1 MVVKSFTRRQ
11 ALIAPGRIPIS
22 LFVHRGQYFSS
33 TGSGYSSDGERAME
47 LTSASSKVQA
57 TRNRKRINVNQ
68 ERDIRAESPYLDI
81 VVATCAAE
89 SYDLK
94 RILTSLSPVF
104 PGTIKISED
113 VVFVQIPRDR
123 TEDAQNTE
131 AFVFSDG
138 CFVLWG
144 AQRDISV
151 LYSSFKD
158 KLKQFEQR
166 SLAEHLIETES
177 LPFEVRSARHFHAT
191 IESEVIV
198 FESTGLSEEYKNKVI
213 PAKLAF
219 SNGLADSVKLAILE
233 NALNGHIERVKP
245 IPETIASGGKLPVG
259 RSEVLKLTGELL
271 KFRADLNLHSEL
283 IDTPEIYW
291 SRPELEEL
299 YIKVC
304 KVLDIRQRVHVLNKK
319 LDYANELASVL
330 RSHLSELH
338 SLKLEWGIIVLIAVE
353 VAFETLHWIT
363 GS

>member
-1 MVVKSFTRRQ
+1 M
-11 ALIAPGRIPIS
+11 
-22 LFVHRGQYFSS
+22 
-33 TGSGYSSDGERAME
+33 
-47 LTSASSKVQA
+47 
-57 TRNRKRINVNQ
+57 
-68 ERDIRAESPYLDI
+68 DI

-94 RILTSLSPVF
+94 RILASLTPVF
-104 PGTIKISED
+104 PGTIQISED
-113 VVFVQIPRDR
+113 VVFVKIPWDR

-158 KLKQFEQR
+158 KLKQFEEK
-166 SLAEHLIETES
+166 SLAESSIETES

-191 IESEVIV
+191 IESEVVV
-198 FESTGLSEEYKNKVI
+198 FECTGVSEEYKNKVI

-233 NALNGHIERVKP
+233 NALNNHIERVKP
-245 IPETIASGGKLPVG
+245 IPETIAFGGKLPVG

-299 YIKVC
+299 YIKVS